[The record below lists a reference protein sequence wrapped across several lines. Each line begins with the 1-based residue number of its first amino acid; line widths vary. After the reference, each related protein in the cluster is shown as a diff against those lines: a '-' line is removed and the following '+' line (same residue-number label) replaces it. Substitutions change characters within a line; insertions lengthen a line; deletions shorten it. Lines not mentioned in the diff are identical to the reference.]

1 MALIV
6 QKVALRAMTS
16 IMLCCL
22 EQEECLWQW
31 AQAEQGTISKRN
43 RIFHAVHC
51 NGGCSALRGRM
62 QCTAGAVAVHCV
74 RNGKTDAEIYTPIPD
89 K

>member
-1 MALIV
+1 
-6 QKVALRAMTS
+6 MTS

-51 NGGCSALRGRM
+51 EDGCSALQERF
-62 QCTAGAVAVHCV
+62 QCTAMAVAVHCV
-74 RNGKTDAEIYTPIPD
+74 QNGKTDAEIYTPIPD